1 MLVKILKISF
11 LIWVALIAFVN
22 CTDKSVAPT
31 SIELTLFES
40 IPIEIKEPSGLTF
53 NNDKTKLWIVGDADP
68 QIYLTDLRGNIE
80 KKYFV
85 SKQDLEGITS
95 IGDSI
100 LAVVVE
106 ITREILFLNLKDNS
120 ESVYQTGFEGEVNN
134 GLEGITYFPTEENL
148 FIANEKNP
156 KLIFKTNINAEIL
169 SYSSIDFTEDLAGL
183 YFDQS

>member
-1 MLVKILKISF
+1 M
-11 LIWVALIAFVN
+11 
-22 CTDKSVAPT
+22 
-31 SIELTLFES
+31 
-40 IPIEIKEPSGLTF
+40 
-53 NNDKTKLWIVGDADP
+53 
-68 QIYLTDLRGNIE
+68 
-80 KKYFV
+80 

-106 ITREILFLNLKDNS
+106 ITREILFLNLKNNS

-134 GLEGITYFPTEENL
+134 GFEGITYFPTEENL

-183 YFDQS
+183 YFDQSNNTLWTLSQEGNMIYKCSPEYKIIEQYSIPNIQYEGIAVNGKNIYLVSDSEKILSIYLIP